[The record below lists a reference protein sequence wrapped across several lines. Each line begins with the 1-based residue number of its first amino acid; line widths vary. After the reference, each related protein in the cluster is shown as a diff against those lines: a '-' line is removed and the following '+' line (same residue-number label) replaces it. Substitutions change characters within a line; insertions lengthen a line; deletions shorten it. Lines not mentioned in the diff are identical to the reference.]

1 MGLKDDLPGALKYYK
16 IACDLN
22 SPEGCLHAGAL
33 LTQEKKMEKNYVEGV
48 KYLEKACSLG
58 NVKGCFFASGIY
70 LHGAEGVPGNKTKAS
85 ELSLPAC
92 NGGNI
97 YACMNLYR
105 MYKIGDGVE
114 KDEKKANEFKER
126 AKEIRDSIKNK
137 TNINLQQYT

>member
-1 MGLKDDLPGALKYYK
+1 MKDDLPEALKYYK
-16 IACDLN
+16 KACDLN
-22 SPEGCLHAGAL
+22 SPEGCLHSGAL
-33 LTQEKKMEKNYVEGV
+33 LTQEKRMEKKDYVEGL

-58 NVKGCFFASGIY
+58 NERGCFFASGIY
-70 LHGAEGVPGNKTKAS
+70 LHGAEGVPANKTKAS

-97 YACMNLYR
+97 YACMNLSR

-126 AKEIRDSIKNK
+126 AKEIRDSIKKK
-137 TNINLQQYT
+137 TSINLQQYT